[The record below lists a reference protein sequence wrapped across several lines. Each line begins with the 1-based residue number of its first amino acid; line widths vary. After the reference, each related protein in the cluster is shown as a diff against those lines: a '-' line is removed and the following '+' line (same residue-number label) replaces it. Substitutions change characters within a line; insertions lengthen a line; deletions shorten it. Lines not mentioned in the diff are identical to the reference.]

1 MPILLPEE
9 HSPHVLI
16 SGLLLKTDR
25 LFYCGGAC
33 GEVFPKQTFI
43 CGYRYRTGQLLNFEL
58 ERGQGVSRKKKLEED
73 LNVDVASMFV
83 RMVRSRLLVHL
94 SFYRVDKDL
103 HAFKQ
108 MWSYE
113 EELCSVQ
120 EGLLIF
126 GHLLM

>member
-1 MPILLPEE
+1 M
-9 HSPHVLI
+9 
-16 SGLLLKTDR
+16 
-25 LFYCGGAC
+25 
-33 GEVFPKQTFI
+33 
-43 CGYRYRTGQLLNFEL
+43 
-58 ERGQGVSRKKKLEED
+58 SRKKKLEED

-103 HAFKQ
+103 HALKQ